1 LVNRKRD
8 ETEMPWFTE
17 NSFRLKVKKSVE
29 PVAFTAR
36 IANKETLEKFDNIA
50 IKAGYKRNE
59 LLNMVIEKFVQEAR
73 IIETDSQEDQIL
85 KEKYNDLDRL
95 LRLHMNKEIKIGL
108 NRDELGKEQ
117 KYYKLLDYNLSLNEK
132 KLKLKFQWQDD
143 NNFSD
148 ELTMTFENIYDIAY
162 QGNGSVYKVWIYMP
176 EENWRFYLK

>member
-1 LVNRKRD
+1 
-8 ETEMPWFTE
+8 MPWFTE

-117 KYYKLLDYNLSLNEK
+117 KYYKLLDYNLS
-132 KLKLKFQWQDD
+132 
-143 NNFSD
+143 
-148 ELTMTFENIYDIAY
+148 
-162 QGNGSVYKVWIYMP
+162 
-176 EENWRFYLK
+176 